1 MTRSD
6 RIQDALHRGLGVAAR
21 GLGAWCDAFRPRSGT
36 DPLDSTNRF
45 LRLPASFLPQRETQ
59 DVSHGHR
66 VWQGVFD
73 AAYTRPGDYL
83 SDGEHVFFVVAQE
96 PFQPVLCIGGNR
108 VVSVRRPGAPAAAG
122 VNGYGRALWR
132 DATPLLTRWPASVVT
147 SGQTPDRTDLP
158 ADAGLA
164 GWSVWLPLAPIAV
177 VRTGDLLQDDL
188 GRNGVVSAADISAL
202 GWRLTVKQAAN

>member
-21 GLGAWCDAFRPRSGT
+21 GLGAWCDAYRPRGAT
-36 DPLDSTNRF
+36 DPLDSANRF

-83 SDGEHVFFVVAQE
+83 SNGDYRFFVIAQE
-96 PFQPVLCIGGNR
+96 PFQPVLCICGNR
-108 VVSVRRPGAPAAAG
+108 VVSIRRPGAPAAAG
-122 VNGYGRALWR
+122 VNGYGGVLRR
-132 DATPLLTRWPASVVT
+132 DAIPLLTRWPVSVVT
-147 SGQTPDRTDLP
+147 PGETVGRTDLP

-164 GWSVWLPLAPIAV
+164 RWSVWLPLAPIPAL
-177 VRTGDLLQDDL
+177 RAGDLLEDDL
-188 GRNGVVSAADISAL
+188 GRSGVVTTADLSAL
-202 GWRLTVKQAAN
+202 GWRLTVKQAEN